1 MGLLVTSYCKQLY
14 DCFDYLVVFYNYTLL
29 LMTRRAGS
37 WKERAEWVDTIRQ
50 QIEII
55 SDFTPVDF
63 TVRKSNSVM

>member
-1 MGLLVTSYCKQLY
+1 
-14 DCFDYLVVFYNYTLL
+14 
-29 LMTRRAGS
+29 MTRRAGS